1 MNIKIIRYL
10 HILRRGALF
19 FMLISFV
26 VTCCMLLFL
35 NSLINNLGINFT
47 PENIDIAAKV
57 TLANVILLSLLF
69 TVLDWIRR
77 RIMIARPIRRITS
90 AAKRVMQ
97 GDFSARIPPLRVL
110 EDHESFDDIILCFN
124 KMVEQLSG
132 IETLKTDF
140 IANVSH
146 ELKTPLAIIQNYAE
160 LLKEPQISTPQQ
172 IEYADA
178 IGCTSRRLAKLIS
191 NILKLNKLE
200 NQTIFPK
207 CHPYNLSEQLCTA
220 LLSFESIWEEKELEI
235 NTNIEPDI
243 MVTAD
248 NELME
253 IVWQNLI
260 SNAVKFTPHG
270 GKLFVTACKADKY
283 ICVTVRDTGCGI
295 SAETKKHIFERFYQG
310 ETTHKSEGDGLGL
323 ALVKKIIDITGSD
336 ISVSSTPGQGSVF
349 TVKLWEA

>member
-191 NILKLNKLE
+191 NILKLISWKSNYIP
-200 NQTIFPK
+200 QVP
-207 CHPYNLSEQLCTA
+207 
-220 LLSFESIWEEKELEI
+220 SI
-235 NTNIEPDI
+235 
-243 MVTAD
+243 
-248 NELME
+248 
-253 IVWQNLI
+253 
-260 SNAVKFTPHG
+260 
-270 GKLFVTACKADKY
+270 
-283 ICVTVRDTGCGI
+283 
-295 SAETKKHIFERFYQG
+295 
-310 ETTHKSEGDGLGL
+310 
-323 ALVKKIIDITGSD
+323 
-336 ISVSSTPGQGSVF
+336 
-349 TVKLWEA
+349 